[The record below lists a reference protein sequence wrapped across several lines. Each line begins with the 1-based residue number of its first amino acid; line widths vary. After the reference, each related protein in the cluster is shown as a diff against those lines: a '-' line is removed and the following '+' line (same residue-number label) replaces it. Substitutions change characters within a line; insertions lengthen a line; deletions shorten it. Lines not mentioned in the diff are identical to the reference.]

1 MKNYFTISIASLS
14 FIASILPVAIAD
26 ELETT
31 ATSLVAGQANSYLSQ
46 LSQTI
51 RETSSFEHLT
61 SSVGTQSGENYGELL
76 SVYGLI
82 KTADKFVFNQT
93 SVSSHDGVETANTGF
108 GYRTF
113 TQSQAIIGINTFL
126 DYEFSSAHKRVG
138 IGAEYLTDA
147 LELRAN
153 YYHPTTKAKS
163 VKGIQEAA
171 LKGHDYT
178 LSYYNRHIL
187 PLRVNLKS
195 TRWYD
200 GKGFTESATTIG
212 ASYQITPNI
221 SLSAAREKYDG
232 QKANTNMSLSYKIAL
247 GAPSDFE
254 TLPDSRS
261 ERLQQALYAPVEREN
276 KIRKKSIKLG
286 VTVGSY

>member
-1 MKNYFTISIASLS
+1 MKNYFAISIASLS
-14 FIASILPVAIAD
+14 FIASVLPIAIAD

-31 ATSLVAGQANSYLSQ
+31 ATSLVTGQANSYLSQ

-61 SSVGTQSGENYGELL
+61 SSVGTQSGENYAELL
-76 SVYGLI
+76 GVYGLM
-82 KTADKFVFNQT
+82 KSADKFIFNQT
-93 SVSSHDGVETANTGF
+93 SLSSHDGIETANTGF
-108 GYRTF
+108 GYRAFTD
-113 TQSQAIIGINTFL
+113 TQSIIGLNAFL

-153 YYHPTTKAKS
+153 YYHPTTNAKS

-200 GKGFTESATTIG
+200 GKGFTESATTVG
-212 ASYQITPNI
+212 ASYNLTPNL

-232 QKANTNMSLSYKIAL
+232 QKADTNMSLTYRMAL
-247 GAPSDFE
+247 GAPADFE
-254 TLPDSRS
+254 TLPNDRS